1 MSHPLGL
8 AAVAVAAAT
17 LLAPAA
23 QGQSAAA
30 SQPGNTPSSVTSSV
44 TSSATSSATSSQP
57 TTAGGPITAVPLAA
71 GERLPLDGTLS
82 HPAWQ
87 RAPVY
92 RDFVEKAP
100 TTGSAPLHET
110 RVRVLFDTQALY
122 VGIDAID
129 PDPAQIRAPLVRHDG
144 VIRTQDFVVVYIDAI
159 GSRQS
164 AQFFRVNAAG
174 SVADGMH
181 TASDDSED
189 FAPDFDFDAA
199 TARTATGYTA
209 VLRIPFASLRFAS
222 NKPASDALQPAPGI
236 AQPWRIMVARR
247 VPRAQFYLHSSVLI
261 PRDAPSFIAT
271 LQPLLGVQLPAQHQ
285 FLSLRPSLT
294 WRRQQAQP
302 AGGPASSSQRLDA
315 TLDLKWRPLAELVL
329 DATLNPDFSQ
339 VALDVPQLAGNTRF
353 ALSFPEKRPFFF
365 ESSDL
370 LRSPTEALYSRSF
383 TAPRWGLRSTWRS
396 AQLAGSAYAI
406 DDRGG
411 GTTLLPGPY
420 GTDGAEQPASRAVV
434 ARGRMDHGNL
444 QWGGLASARRYAG
457 ERGDNSVLGPDVAWQ
472 ISDAWRLRAQGLV
485 SHTTAQ
491 PLAGQLQR
499 GAATSG
505 HLAHARLWY
514 QTPNVEGDISL
525 AETSAGYRNDGGFTV
540 QNGVRRLAGRLGHGW
555 HGLGPFNEFWL
566 NVEGERVQDLRSGRT
581 VSQDLSP
588 GFWLTGA
595 HNLEAWAYWHGFPLG
610 GSGGGGGDGGG
621 SGTGSNTGS
630 TGSTTGLRTAADRPL
645 LGEHYLKTGLIVSPA
660 SWAPLL
666 NTELQIGRLADVAAN
681 RVRPGG
687 KASLTLSTRPLPRL
701 ELEPSLFY
709 AWLRPGG
716 ERVYAEAAHQV
727 LARWHFSPQQTLR
740 AIVQYTALDRR
751 AEPARSSLPAVGAQ
765 HSAGTT
771 GSLTWAWRQS
781 AGTVLYLGAARS
793 RSGVQAVSRS
803 NELFIKLQVDADEVL
818 RRF

>member
-1 MSHPLGL
+1 MRYPIRL
-8 AAVAVAAAT
+8 AALAVSGAALLVPAARGQAALQPNTAGSAAT
-17 LLAPAA
+17 TVP
-23 QGQSAAA
+23 SA
-30 SQPGNTPSSVTSSV
+30 
-44 TSSATSSATSSQP
+44 
-57 TTAGGPITAVPLAA
+57 AGGPITAVPLAA
-71 GERLPLDGTLS
+71 GERLPLDGTLD

-100 TTGSAPLHET
+100 ATGATPQHQT
-110 RVRVLFDTQALY
+110 RVRVLFDAQALY

-129 PDPAQIRAPLVRHDG
+129 PHPAQIRAPLVRHDG

-222 NKPASDALQPAPGI
+222 DALHLAPGA

-247 VPRAQFYLHSSVLI
+247 VPREQFYLHSSVLI
-261 PRDAPSFIAT
+261 PRDAPNFIAT
-271 LQPLLGVQLPAQHQ
+271 LQPLHGVQLPDQHQ

-294 WRRQQAQP
+294 WRRQREQP
-302 AGGPASSSQRLDA
+302 AGGLASNSQRLDA

-339 VALDVPQLAGNTRF
+339 VALDVQQLAGNTRF

-370 LRSPTEALYSRSF
+370 LRTPTEALYSRSF
-383 TAPRWGLRSTWRS
+383 TAPRWGLRSTWRG

-420 GTDGAEQPASRAVV
+420 GTDGAEQPSSRAVV
-434 ARGRMDHGNL
+434 ARGRVDSGSL
-444 QWGGLASARRYAG
+444 QWGGLASARRYAND
-457 ERGDNSVLGPDVAWQ
+457 RGDNSVLGPDVAWQ

-499 GAATSG
+499 GAATRG
-505 HLAHARLWY
+505 QLAHGRLWY
-514 QTPNVEGDISL
+514 QSPQLEADISL
-525 AETSAGYRNDGGFTV
+525 AETSAGYRNDSGFTV
-540 QNGVRRLAGRLGHGW
+540 QNGVRRLAGRIGHGW
-555 HGLGPFNEFWL
+555 QALGPFNDFWL
-566 NVEGERVQDLRSGRT
+566 NLEGERVQDLHTGRT

-588 GFWLTGA
+588 GIWLTGA
-595 HNLEAWAYWHGFPLG
+595 HNLEAWAYWHGFPQ
-610 GSGGGGGDGGG
+610 GGGGNVGNGGNQG
-621 SGTGSNTGS
+621 SKGSK
-630 TGSTTGLRTAADRPL
+630 GSTTGLRTAAERPL
-645 LGEHYLKTGLIVSPA
+645 LAEHYLKTGLIVSPA
-660 SWAPLL
+660 AWAPLL

-681 RVRPGG
+681 QVRPGG
-687 KASLTLSTRPLPRL
+687 KASLTLTTRPLPRL

-716 ERVYAEAAHQV
+716 ERAYAEAAHQV

-751 AEPARSSLPAVGAQ
+751 AEPARGSLPAVAAQ
-765 HSAGTT
+765 HGASTT

-781 AGTVLYLGAARS
+781 AGTEVYVGAARS
-793 RSGVQAVSRS
+793 RSGVQAVERS
-803 NELFIKLQVDADEVL
+803 NEVFIKLQVDADEVL